1 MYIAAEALNT
11 CTCGHV
17 HKYCI
22 GQRRYVGISVVIN
35 KIDLC
40 IMQQNLENCN
50 YIPVLYNYITEL
62 FREVS
67 MNIQLLL

>member
-1 MYIAAEALNT
+1 
-11 CTCGHV
+11 
-17 HKYCI
+17 
-22 GQRRYVGISVVIN
+22 
-35 KIDLC
+35 
-40 IMQQNLENCN
+40 MQQNLENCN